1 MLICIMND
9 KSMSFEI
16 IWHIANFHRDSYGEL
31 VPFSTGHPSL
41 T

>member
-31 VPFSTGHPSL
+31 VLADSYEAARL
-41 T
+41 